1 MNKQSCDE
9 QISHLLF
16 ELAQKK
22 FKETECGK
30 LLEQE
35 KINAEEIYRQ
45 FLCPSD
51 LRRIQAA
58 MRGVQSGQQG
68 ENEFYYQQ
76 GYRDCFNL
84 FKELK
89 LI

>member
-1 MNKQSCDE
+1 MSKLSCDE

-35 KINAEEIYRQ
+35 KSNAEEVYRQ

-51 LRRIQAA
+51 LKYIQAA
-58 MRGVQSGQQG
+58 MHRVESGQQG

-84 FKELK
+84 FKSLK

>member
-1 MNKQSCDE
+1 MSKLSCDE

-35 KINAEEIYRQ
+35 KKQCGGSI
-45 FLCPSD
+45 
-51 LRRIQAA
+51 
-58 MRGVQSGQQG
+58 
-68 ENEFYYQQ
+68 
-76 GYRDCFNL
+76 
-84 FKELK
+84 
-89 LI
+89 